1 MIQTLCQQGSDVRPK
16 SITCRILFFLC
27 YLVSFVLIAFYS
39 ASLVSSLTY
48 HSPVKPFDSFNEM
61 LADGRYKIF
70 VENNTAEYAYFVV
83 RPRPVEFSEAKIMRF
98 PSFFWLKDTNDSTL
112 RLVKEKL
119 LEPIP
124 GEVYTND
131 TFVVVD
137 MVCDKKHN
145 SAFFGVQVTFDYKK
159 SLRKYQDCLILS
171 FSKPLG
177 IAHASMALA
186 KGNPYTGLIN
196 H

>member
-1 MIQTLCQQGSDVRPK
+1 MNSQRRKLQDF
-16 SITCRILFFLC
+16 LFFLF
-27 YLVSFVLIAFYS
+27 L
-39 ASLVSSLTY
+39 
-48 HSPVKPFDSFNEM
+48 
-61 LADGRYKIF
+61 
-70 VENNTAEYAYFVV
+70 
-83 RPRPVEFSEAKIMRF
+83 
-98 PSFFWLKDTNDSTL
+98 LKDTNDSTL
-112 RLVKEKL
+112 QLVKEKL

-131 TFVVVD
+131 TFIVVD
-137 MVCDKKHN
+137 TVCDKKHN
-145 SAFFGVQVTFDYKK
+145 SAFFGVQVIFDYKR

-171 FSKPLG
+171 FSKPLV